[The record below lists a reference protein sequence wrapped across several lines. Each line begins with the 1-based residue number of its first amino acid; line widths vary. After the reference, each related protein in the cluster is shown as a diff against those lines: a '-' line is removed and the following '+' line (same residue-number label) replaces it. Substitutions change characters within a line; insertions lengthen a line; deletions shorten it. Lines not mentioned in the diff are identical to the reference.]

1 MIKLED
7 TLGIHSFYFKSTLGM
22 VRTYLAMHEDPAP
35 ASAEQIAYDSM
46 TKEVWKSTITASSRI
61 GLT

>member
-35 ASAEQIAYDSM
+35 ATAEQIAYDAM
-46 TKEVWKSTITASSRI
+46 TKEVGSTMDASP
-61 GLT
+61 